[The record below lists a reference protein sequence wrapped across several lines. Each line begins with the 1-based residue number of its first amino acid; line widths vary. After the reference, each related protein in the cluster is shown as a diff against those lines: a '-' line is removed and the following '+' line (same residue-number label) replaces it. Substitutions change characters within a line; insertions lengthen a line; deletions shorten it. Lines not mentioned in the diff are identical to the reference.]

1 MKTKARKC
9 AKTRNPVPFVFMK
22 DSIIVVIIGHWI
34 LTEGGR
40 VQDEQLSK
48 FLFAIF
54 KLSRLGY
61 FVLARVGGKFAPCVL
76 GRMAIYQREES
87 AKF

>member
-1 MKTKARKC
+1 MKITARIC
-9 AKTRNPVPFVFMK
+9 AKTRNHVPFVFMK

-48 FLFAIF
+48 FRIAIF
-54 KLSRLGY
+54 KLSLLGY

-76 GRMAIYQREES
+76 GKMVIYQREES